1 MGVVENVVGL
11 ATVGALFSGVYIYEL
26 IVSIFEL
33 GKLLSVR
40 TSKVLSRPGSRA
52 LDFFRK

>member
-52 LDFFRK
+52 LEFFRK